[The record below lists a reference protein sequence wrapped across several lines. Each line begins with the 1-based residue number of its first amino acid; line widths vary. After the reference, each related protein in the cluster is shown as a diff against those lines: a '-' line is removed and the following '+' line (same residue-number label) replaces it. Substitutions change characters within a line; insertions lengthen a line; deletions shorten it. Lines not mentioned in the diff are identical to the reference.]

1 MHESLKNVL
10 ESVSPSMK
18 KAVTE
23 MYELLIE
30 GAMNT
35 PTSSDAVE
43 HLQATVGVNPNEVKD
58 GTKIV
63 GLAGKV
69 GMDGESSLAK
79 DEDQLLNQ
87 VSNDMAAI
95 QPIDVQLPKEDQ
107 FENLPTGGGQTVE
120 PPAEEPVDLAQLE
133 EGGDDEMTW
142 DEIQNAPPSI
152 PEGTSD
158 EDLAGLLDG

>member
-1 MHESLKNVL
+1 MHDSLKNVL

-18 KAVTE
+18 KAVTA

-30 GAMNT
+30 GALNK
-35 PTSSDAVE
+35 PTSTDAVE

-69 GMDGESSLAK
+69 GMDGKSSLAK

-87 VSNDMAAI
+87 VSNDMAQI
-95 QPIDVQLPKEDQ
+95 QPIDIQLPQEQQ
-107 FENLPTGGGQTVE
+107 FDNLPQGGGQTI
-120 PPAEEPVDLAQLE
+120 EEPVTDLAQTDD
-133 EGGDDEMTW
+133 GGDDTMTW
-142 DEIQNAPPSI
+142 DEIQNTPPAI
-152 PEGTSD
+152 PDGTSD
-158 EDLAGLLDG
+158 EQLGNLVG